1 MAYWT
6 NNYVY
11 QSFLSLFSI
20 KSSIYLIVIDLK
32 DRNRDHWVDL
42 LHNIQHLTIFDDIWT
57 NIFFYNKIRIKGE
70 ITISGNNLSRV
81 IIGFI
86 HFTYI
91 ISICSLKWWKKH
103 VRTMK
108 IKVMADLNQNNDFF
122 YKNLILNLRVGISN
136 CCNSVMNYW
145 LFGHIS

>member
-1 MAYWT
+1 MGQYRVSQNTPSGA
-6 NNYVY
+6 
-11 QSFLSLFSI
+11 L
-20 KSSIYLIVIDLK
+20 
-32 DRNRDHWVDL
+32 
-42 LHNIQHLTIFDDIWT
+42 
-57 NIFFYNKIRIKGE
+57 

-136 CCNSVMNYW
+136 SCNSVMNYW
-145 LFGHIS
+145 LFGHISWFKVLSLIKSPLWYHIQCLSEHNRFPLHIQHNSIIKSEV